1 MGETEKLNVEDL
13 DEMSGGT
20 IRESSMMAVVL
31 LLAGKGAFTKNNE
44 DRDDMVNIEGMQ
56 DYFAGKG
63 YTFIPGFGDTS
74 NEFIGPDGTSYNTDQ
89 MIDLIKSGK
98 V

>member
-1 MGETEKLNVEDL
+1 MEETEKLNVEDL

-20 IRESSMMAVVL
+20 IRESSMLEFAL
-31 LLAGKGAFTKNNE
+31 LLMGKGVFMKHNE
-44 DRDDMVNIEGMQ
+44 DRDDMVDIEGMQ

-74 NEFIGPDGTSYNTDQ
+74 NEFIGPDGTRYNTDQ
-89 MIDLIKSGK
+89 MIDLIKTGK